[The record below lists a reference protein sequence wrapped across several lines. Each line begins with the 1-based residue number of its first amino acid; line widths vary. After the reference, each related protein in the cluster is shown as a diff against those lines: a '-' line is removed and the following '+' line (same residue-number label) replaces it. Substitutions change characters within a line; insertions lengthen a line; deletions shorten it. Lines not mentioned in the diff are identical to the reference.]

1 MDDIP
6 HRRFG
11 LLRWLTG
18 NPRFALLRGALI
30 VSGLSLIV
38 FSATFLLAVDWGGTP
53 APSAADEPTPV
64 NLTDGTSAIAGD
76 PTATILPTAT
86 PAASTTPIGTP
97 LPLLTPTPA
106 LGDPSAVSPAP
117 AAVPPASTAVPPVPT
132 AVPPAPA
139 APTAVPPTAVPPT
152 AVPTPQPPS
161 CPTAPMGSFAQAL
174 FDAINSARADNGMSA
189 LGLNSCVVFV
199 ANLRS
204 EDMAAKD
211 YFAHESPHGDTAFS
225 LMNEYNVLYGWAGE
239 NLARNNYPDS
249 ESVAVAIRDL
259 MNSPGHRANILH
271 VEFTQ
276 MGVGFA
282 VDGNMKYFTMVFVGP
297 P

>member
-1 MDDIP
+1 
-6 HRRFG
+6 
-11 LLRWLTG
+11 
-18 NPRFALLRGALI
+18 
-30 VSGLSLIV
+30 
-38 FSATFLLAVDWGGTP
+38 
-53 APSAADEPTPV
+53 
-64 NLTDGTSAIAGD
+64 
-76 PTATILPTAT
+76 
-86 PAASTTPIGTP
+86 
-97 LPLLTPTPA
+97 
-106 LGDPSAVSPAP
+106 
-117 AAVPPASTAVPPVPT
+117 
-132 AVPPAPA
+132 
-139 APTAVPPTAVPPT
+139 
-152 AVPTPQPPS
+152 
-161 CPTAPMGSFAQAL
+161 MGSFAQAL

-225 LMNEYNVLYGWAGE
+225 LMNEYGVGYGWAGE
-239 NLARNNYPDS
+239 NLARNNYPDD

-276 MGVGFA
+276 LGVGFA
-282 VDGNMKYFTMVFVGP
+282 ADGNMKYYTMVFIGP

>member
-6 HRRFG
+6 PRRFG
-11 LLRWLTG
+11 RLRWLTG
-18 NPRFALLRGALI
+18 NTRVALLRAALI
-30 VSGLSLIV
+30 IGGLSLFA
-38 FSATFLLAVDWGGTP
+38 FSATFLLAVDWDGAP
-53 APSAADEPTPV
+53 APSAADE
-64 NLTDGTSAIAGD
+64 LTAVEPADGGSTIADD
-76 PTATILPTAT
+76 PTATIIPTAT
-86 PAASTTPIGTP
+86 RAASPTPIGTP
-97 LPLLTPTPA
+97 LSLLTPTPA
-106 LGDPSAVSPAP
+106 LGDPNAVSPA
-117 AAVPPASTAVPPVPT
+117 PT
-132 AVPPAPA
+132 AVPPAPTA
-139 APTAVPPTAVPPT
+139 VPLAPTAVPLALAPTAVPPTAVPPT

-161 CPTAPMGSFAQAL
+161 CPTAAMGSFAQAL

-225 LMNEYNVLYGWAGE
+225 LMNENNVAYGWAGE

-276 MGVGFA
+276 LGVGFA
-282 VDGNMKYFTMVFVGP
+282 ADGNMKYFTMVFVGP

>member
-1 MDDIP
+1 
-6 HRRFG
+6 
-11 LLRWLTG
+11 
-18 NPRFALLRGALI
+18 
-30 VSGLSLIV
+30 
-38 FSATFLLAVDWGGTP
+38 
-53 APSAADEPTPV
+53 
-64 NLTDGTSAIAGD
+64 
-76 PTATILPTAT
+76 
-86 PAASTTPIGTP
+86 
-97 LPLLTPTPA
+97 
-106 LGDPSAVSPAP
+106 
-117 AAVPPASTAVPPVPT
+117 
-132 AVPPAPA
+132 
-139 APTAVPPTAVPPT
+139 
-152 AVPTPQPPS
+152 
-161 CPTAPMGSFAQAL
+161 MGSFAQAL

-271 VEFTQ
+271 AEFTQ

-282 VDGNMKYFTMVFVGP
+282 VDGANMKYFTMVYVGP